1 MSANRV
7 TAIVP
12 AYNEERTI
20 AGVLAVLT
28 ASPVLDE
35 ILVVDDGS
43 TDRTVEV
50 VRTNFSQV
58 QVISREKNGGKGG
71 ALWIGALFAKNP
83 VLLFCDADL
92 TGLSVSHIADL
103 VDPVVKGKVR
113 MVAGVIEKMAAW
125 KDTSWGRKHGP
136 FSEPAWISGSDPFSE
151 FMKGIGGQKVLLR
164 QDFLQIPGI
173 AGSGYGVEHVII
185 NYFKANGLPLE
196 YYVLRGVGHVWK
208 LDKWGIVRGLPKEIK
223 AFVIMGWQYL
233 TRFKE

>member
-50 VRTNFSQV
+50 VGANFPQV

-83 VLLFCDADL
+83 VLFFCDADL
-92 TGLSVSHIADL
+92 LGLTAFHIADL
-103 VDPVVKGKVR
+103 VDPVVKGRVR
-113 MVAGVIEKMAAW
+113 MVAGVQEMMAAW
-125 KDTSWGRKHGP
+125 RWGRKLDP
-136 FSEPAWISGSDPFSE
+136 SLKEPAWISGSDPFSE
-151 FMKGIGGQKVLLR
+151 FMKGLGGEKVLLR
-164 QDFLQIPGI
+164 QDFLLIPGI
-173 AGSGYGVEHVII
+173 EGSGYEVEHLII
-185 NYFKANGLPLE
+185 NYFKENGLPLE
-196 YYVLRGVGHVWK
+196 YLVLRGVGHVWK
-208 LDKWGIVRGLPKEIK
+208 LDKWGIVGGLPKELK
-223 AFVIMGWQYL
+223 AFAILGWQYL